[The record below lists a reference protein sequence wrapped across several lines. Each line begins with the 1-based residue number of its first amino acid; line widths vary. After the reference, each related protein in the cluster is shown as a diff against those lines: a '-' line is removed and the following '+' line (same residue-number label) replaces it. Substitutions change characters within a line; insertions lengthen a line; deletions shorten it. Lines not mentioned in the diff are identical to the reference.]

1 VNAHKRPQK
10 HLVLRFFYLYKI
22 KFSVILTGNHINNW
36 QSTSVTTSKT
46 TSVIL

>member
-1 VNAHKRPQK
+1 
-10 HLVLRFFYLYKI
+10 LRFFYLLENR
-22 KFSVILTGNHINNW
+22 FSVILTGNHINNW